1 MTRVF
6 VVLAKTFKKW
16 ILNPIRSL
24 HLAPLVFGFMLE
36 KRGGGV
42 IAGFLIS
49 SSRSEPALSRVPVVG
64 RKGLGQHHPR
74 TWVLVGAI
82 SLKVDSERGWLRTRE
97 WHQECPPWI
106 TSPYSRLL
114 FLRDGAPLISS
125 LWSLFKPY
133 DGVLLVRVVCFL
145 FYKHLDFT
153 LFFCKHELTIPV
165 SNIRPGL
172 TWLLWLGPSQSRDN
186 VIVTKCP
193 ALLCSPQRHSTRF
206 FQHTLKFYHNI
217 MS

>member
-1 MTRVF
+1 MVIYFDLVLVPIQYFGCKQLVAYHSFTDYGKDTAALLMTRVF

-97 WHQECPPWI
+97 
-106 TSPYSRLL
+106 
-114 FLRDGAPLISS
+114 
-125 LWSLFKPY
+125 
-133 DGVLLVRVVCFL
+133 
-145 FYKHLDFT
+145 
-153 LFFCKHELTIPV
+153 
-165 SNIRPGL
+165 
-172 TWLLWLGPSQSRDN
+172 
-186 VIVTKCP
+186 
-193 ALLCSPQRHSTRF
+193 
-206 FQHTLKFYHNI
+206 
-217 MS
+217 